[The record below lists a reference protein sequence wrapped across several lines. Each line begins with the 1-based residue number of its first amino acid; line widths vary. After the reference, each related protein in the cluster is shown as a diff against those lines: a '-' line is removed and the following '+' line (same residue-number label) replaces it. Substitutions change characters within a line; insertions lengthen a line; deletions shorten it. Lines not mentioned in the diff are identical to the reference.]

1 MTRILIEM
9 FGRTDII
16 AYICKSSFGKTI
28 YSIKDM
34 DGKSR
39 VRE

>member
-9 FGRTDII
+9 FGRPNII
-16 AYICKSSFGKTI
+16 AYICKSGFGKTI
-28 YSIKDM
+28 YPIKEM

-39 VRE
+39 VRG